1 MKARRIVAIAE
12 RELVATVWTKGF
24 LFGAI
29 VMPILILVVSAVVPR
44 LVAPAAL
51 TGVVTVLD
59 RSGVVAAVL
68 APRLASA
75 APVAA
80 PGAANGLALSLEV
93 ELAAAD
99 ADEAG
104 QLSRMRR
111 EPARLALVIVP
122 EAIVEGDAGLA
133 LIVAPRVDALAEAE
147 LARRVGDAVVD
158 ARIAARGLEI
168 SQIRAL
174 TSRPMV
180 STRTITEGGEQERN
194 PILSLLLP
202 GGFMLLV
209 WLGAFTAGQ
218 FLLTSLVE
226 EKSSRVME
234 ILLSA
239 ASPTELLTGKILG
252 QTVVGLIVVSAYLA
266 VGVSLLLHL
275 GAASVLTPALLA
287 LLLVLFLCAM
297 VTIGSLMAAVGS
309 VVEDLRSAQSLLAPL
324 MFVVTLPVLLWMP
337 ISRDPNGPLAVVLS
351 HAPIVGP
358 FVTVLRATG
367 HEPPSSLG
375 LATAVTAA
383 LLCSGL
389 ALLGAGR
396 VFEVGVLL
404 YGKPP
409 SLRVMLRWLVRPR
422 G

>member
-1 MKARRIVAIAE
+1 MKARRIVTIAE
-12 RELVATVWTKGF
+12 REVVATVWTKGF

-51 TGVVTVLD
+51 TGVITVLD
-59 RSGVVAAVL
+59 RSGVVAAAL
-68 APRLASA
+68 APRLASGE
-75 APVAA
+75 
-80 PGAANGLALSLEV
+80 PGAANGVTFSLEV

-99 ADEAG
+99 ADEAAE
-104 QLSRMRR
+104 LSRLRR
-111 EPARLALVIVP
+111 DPSRLALVVVP
-122 EAIVEGDAGLA
+122 EGVVDGDAGLA

-147 LARRVGDAVVD
+147 LSRRVGDAVVD
-158 ARIAARGLEI
+158 ARLAAQGLEVSRIRGLV
-168 SQIRAL
+168 A
-174 TSRPMV
+174 RPAV
-180 STRTITEGGEQERN
+180 STRTLTEAGEQTRN
-194 PILSLLLP
+194 PVLSLLLP

-239 ASPTELLTGKILG
+239 ASPMELLAGKIVG
-252 QTVVGLIVVSAYLA
+252 QTVVGLVVVSAYLA
-266 VGVSLLLHL
+266 VGVSLLVHL
-275 GAASVLTPALLA
+275 GAASLLTPALLV
-287 LLLVLFLCAM
+287 LLFALFLCAM

-337 ISRDPNGPLAVVLS
+337 ITRDPHGPLAIALS
-351 HAPIVGP
+351 HAPLVGP
-358 FVTVLRATG
+358 FVTVLRAAG
-367 HEPPSSLG
+367 SEPPSALG
-375 LATAVTAA
+375 LATAVLAA
-383 LLCSGL
+383 SFFAWL

-396 VFEVGVLL
+396 IFEVGVLL

-409 SLRVMLRWLVRPR
+409 SVRVLLRWLFRPR
-422 G
+422 DAD